1 MRDNIKL
8 FKNTGEAFVGDK
20 EITLTKKEFE
30 VLYILASHP
39 NTIYS
44 KAELFESVWGYDSLG
59 DTSAL
64 FESRALTIVDSF
76 SFCEILSIKISFI
89 LNYRQNRYMLQVWK

>member
-1 MRDNIKL
+1 MARIKAHINRYKTLTSQNEQEKDVLVHDNIKL

-39 NTIYS
+39 NTIYCVCCFS
-44 KAELFESVWGYDSLG
+44 SAKAQYYILILPNEYD
-59 DTSAL
+59 
-64 FESRALTIVDSF
+64 
-76 SFCEILSIKISFI
+76 FI
-89 LNYRQNRYMLQVWK
+89 